1 MDNYYDAVSYAC
13 KVKKDNSL
21 YITAEGLAMS
31 CCWTAG
37 RMYKWWLEDP
47 NKRTNMGFYLRD
59 KKS

>member
-1 MDNYYDAVSYAC
+1 MVIWTTIMMLCPIAC

-47 NKRTNMGFYLRD
+47 NKRTNMGFYPR
-59 KKS
+59 